1 MPLPADA
8 SMRSTRT
15 QVLLVDDQPIVE
27 AALRRCLEP
36 FDDVELVAVRDADAG
51 LAAAV
56 ARRPDV
62 ILQDLVMPG
71 VDGMQ
76 QIRRIR
82 GHAGLADVPLV
93 VLSADSDPVTK
104 NRCFEL
110 GANDYLVKLPDP
122 LELVARIRYHGR
134 MGKAAHERDRAMRAL
149 AHSQSELVRRNGEL
163 DAANRR
169 LAAVNELLGQESAE
183 HRERIAEV
191 AALGTKLGRA
201 QDLDEVMEQTLSLA
215 RAFTDADA
223 GSIWMVEEGG
233 RLRLVYS
240 QNDTLQARKGGR
252 LPLADVSVP
261 IDSASIAGHV
271 AAAGQTVRIEDV
283 HAIPADAPY
292 HFQGAIDERTR
303 YATRSMLVAPL
314 RDARD
319 AIVGVLQL
327 INARGRGRV
336 PAGKATF
343 TRSDE
348 SAVELFAGMASLAL
362 ERARL
367 VRSVIMRTIATAE
380 MRDPTETG
388 SHVQR
393 VSECSVAIY
402 DEWAD
407 RHGIDAA
414 EHARMRDELRIAA
427 MLHDVGKVAIP
438 DRILKKAGKLDD
450 AEYAHMQTHVL
461 AGGRLFAETAT
472 PYDEAARAVALHH
485 HERWDGGGYPGDVDD
500 ASLRTLPAEMDHLPA
515 APALRGEE
523 IPLFARI
530 VAVADVYDALTSKRA
545 YKEAWDDARVAELLR
560 KEAGAHFDP
569 EIVDIALELQPYF
582 RSVRQRYPGGDH
594 G

>member
-1 MPLPADA
+1 MTPAPANDA
-8 SMRSTRT
+8 PARTR
-15 QVLLVDDQPIVE
+15 VLLVDDQPIVE
-27 AALRRCLEP
+27 AAVRKCLEP
-36 FDDVELVAVRDADAG
+36 FPDIELVAVRDADAG
-51 LAAAV
+51 LDEAV

-71 VDGMQ
+71 VDGMA

-82 GHAGLADVPLV
+82 AHADLATVPLV
-93 VLSADSDPVTK
+93 VLSADSDPATK

-110 GANDYLVKLPDP
+110 GANDYVVKLPDA

-134 MGKAAHERDRAMRAL
+134 MGRAQHERDGAMAAL
-149 AHSQSELVRRNGEL
+149 ARSQAELERRNREM

-169 LAAVNELLGQESAE
+169 LAAMNDLLGQESAE

-191 AALGTKLGRA
+191 AALGSRLGRA
-201 QDLDEVMEQTLSLA
+201 QDLDEVMEQSLSLA

-223 GSIWMVEEGG
+223 GSIWVVEDGG
-233 RLRLVYS
+233 LRLVYS
-240 QNDTLQARKGGR
+240 QNDTLQAALGGGR

-261 IDSASIAGHV
+261 IDASSVAGY
-271 AAAGQTVRIEDV
+271 AASSGQVVRIEDV
-283 HAIPADAPY
+283 RGIPADAPFR
-292 HFQGAIDERTR
+292 FQGAVDQRTG
-303 YATRSMLVAPL
+303 YVTRAMLVAPL

-327 INARGRGRV
+327 MNARGRGRV
-336 PAGKATF
+336 PAEQATF
-343 TRSDE
+343 TRTDE
-348 SAVELFAGMASLAL
+348 SAIELFAGMASLAL

-402 DEWAD
+402 DAWAA
-407 RHGIDAA
+407 RHGVDAG
-414 EHARMRDELRIAA
+414 EQARKRDELRIAA

-438 DRILKKAGKLDD
+438 DRILKKPGKLDD

-461 AGGRLFAETAT
+461 AGGRLFAEAAT
-472 PYDEAARAVALHH
+472 PYDAASREVALHH
-485 HERWDGGGYPGDVDD
+485 HERWDGAGYPGEFAVEE
-500 ASLRTLPAEMDHLPA
+500 LRTLPQEVDRLPGA
-515 APALRGEE
+515 RPLGGEE

-545 YKEAWDDARVAELLR
+545 YKDAWDDARVAEFLR
-560 KEAGAHFDP
+560 KESGHHFDP
-569 EIVDIALELQPYF
+569 EIVDLALGLQPYF
-582 RSVRQRYPGGDH
+582 RSVRERYPGGDH